1 MKRRIQKPVLT
12 PIEPLESD
20 HSNKRAFVYCRVASK
35 EQLNAINGTAEERS
49 KIDACKEHNGN
60 PSDN

>member
-20 HSNKRAFVYCRVASK
+20 HSNKRAFVYCRVATK
-35 EQLNAINGTAEERS
+35 EQLNAINGTAEES
-49 KIDACKEHNGN
+49 
-60 PSDN
+60 PMV

>member
-1 MKRRIQKPVLT
+1 MEDSRKRTVV
-12 PIEPLESD
+12 
-20 HSNKRAFVYCRVASK
+20 AYFRVATK